1 MKKITSILTKFYGW
15 FLRFYPRS
23 FRDEFGEEMLLDF
36 RDTLD
41 YAGQTGVFS
50 LTLVLLR
57 ELRDI
62 PINILHSHWKE
73 GRMIRIF
80 RSQPVNH
87 ALRGSLG
94 YGVVFALAT
103 LISEFVFLRLVIP
116 DNSIIGN
123 IQVFYFDLFH
133 TEHGLELIS
142 WIPNAIGSLLTGL
155 ILGILF
161 AVLFSDRSKYRRY
174 ILAGML
180 GWFLHDAITAVL
192 WYSANLGFF
201 LGTKH
206 TNYLSITESVLSGAF
221 LALIFVVAKSEKSEP
236 IRWLVVGSFAYP
248 LITYFYL
255 QLLFKWSVI
264 ETPWM
269 FIALMI
275 LMAVYIGSVFAF
287 ALRSGVERKTIWM
300 IVAGALGYPLIPYIG
315 HIFLAWVS
323 LLIPYPDIPSRAL
336 AGSSAEWRL
345 MFRLALDNSIFGIIF
360 GLIMGFVF
368 GLQRKNNSPTVLT

>member
-1 MKKITSILTKFYGW
+1 MKKILSALTMLYGW
-15 FLRFYPRS
+15 LLSFYPRE

-36 RDTLD
+36 GETLKS
-41 YAGQTGVFS
+41 AS
-50 LTLVLLR
+50 LNGIFPLIAVLLR

-62 PINILHSHWKE
+62 PINLLQSHWKE
-73 GRMIRIF
+73 GGMIRIL

-103 LISEFVFLRLVIP
+103 LISELVFLKLVIP

-142 WIPNAIGSLLTGL
+142 WIPNGIGSLLTGL

-180 GWFLHDAITAVL
+180 GWFLHDAITTVL

-201 LGTKH
+201 LGTRH
-206 TNYLSITESVLSGAF
+206 ANYLSITESILSGAF
-221 LALIFVVAKSEKSEP
+221 LALTFVVAKSEKSEP
-236 IRWLVVGSFAYP
+236 IRWLVVGSVAYP
-248 LITYFYL
+248 LITYFYV
-255 QLLFKWSVI
+255 QLLFKLSVI

-275 LMAVYIGSVFAF
+275 LMVVYIGSVFVF
-287 ALRSGVERKTIWM
+287 ALRSSVERKTIWM
-300 IVAGALGYPLIPYIG
+300 IVAGALGYPLIPYAG
-315 HIFLAWVS
+315 HIFLVWVS
-323 LLIPYPDIPSRAL
+323 LIIPYPDIPSQAL
-336 AGSSAEWRL
+336 AGRFAEWRF
-345 MFRLALDNSIFGIIF
+345 MFRLALDNSIFGMIF
-360 GLIMGFVF
+360 GLIMGLMF
-368 GLQRKNNSPTVLT
+368 GLQKKNNSPTVIT